1 MQNNSPMA
9 DVHHPLIKVAK
20 YEMLYFSDSDIYKLG
35 ISFTSTVA
43 LKCVSTTWYYEI
55 HYPVLSISDYL
66 ELGLA

>member
-43 LKCVSTTWYYEI
+43 LKCVSTT
-55 HYPVLSISDYL
+55 
-66 ELGLA
+66 